1 MSRRKVARDK
11 RPEINWLAIDY
22 GYGYQLNTEDP
33 ETLEIPTMT
42 WREYIEQ
49 QYDIDNLTKAELKD
63 LLEDEFGITVD
74 MIDEEYEYDDEI
86 FWDSNP
92 TTGEI
97 FYFLHGLDISKNI
110 SDKLEWCEGACPG
123 SNYIGV
129 TVPDLE
135 TLEDLGEDLEKLG
148 YDVKIGIKD
157 EA

>member
-1 MSRRKVARDK
+1 MNKRWVAPDK
-11 RPEINWLAIDY
+11 KPEINWLAIDY

-49 QYDIDNLTKAELKD
+49 QYDIDNLTKVELKD
-63 LLEDEFGITVD
+63 LLEEEFGITVD

-97 FYFLHGLDISKNI
+97 YYLLQELDLNKSISA
-110 SDKLEWCEGACPG
+110 KLEWSEGPHPG
-123 SNYIGV
+123 SNYVGV

-135 TLEDLGEDLEKLG
+135 TLEDLGEELGKLG
-148 YDVKIGIKD
+148 YDVRIGIK
-157 EA
+157 

>member
-1 MSRRKVARDK
+1 MNKRWVAPDK
-11 RPEINWLAIDY
+11 KPEINWLAIDY
-22 GYGYQLNTEDP
+22 GNGYQLNTEDP

-42 WREYIEQ
+42 WREYIEEQ
-49 QYDIDNLTKAELKD
+49 GSIDHLTKAELKD

-74 MIDEEYEYDDEI
+74 MLDEEHECDTEI

-97 FYFLHGLDISKNI
+97 YYLLEGLDISKNI
-110 SDKLEWCEGACPG
+110 SDKLEWCEGPCPG
-123 SNYIGV
+123 SNYVGV

-148 YDVKIGIKD
+148 YDVRICIKD